1 VDSAALIEELNEAV
15 ARGTV
20 GERARVLHRITDL
33 FVARSADYSDS
44 QIELFDDILVRMSAA
59 IESSARIALAGRL
72 AQETRAPLNITRILA
87 GDDVIDVA
95 RPVLEHSRRLDR
107 ETLLATARGK
117 SQQHLLAIS
126 RRSSLDEALT
136 EVLVERGDKSVVLS
150 TAVNPGARF
159 SDRGFTTLTARSD
172 GDDELA
178 ACIGMRRDIPR
189 QHLMRLMVRASHTV
203 RQKLEAANPSL
214 AAVIHDAVTEAATKV
229 MDKAGVA
236 ARDYTAARGRIEQLR
251 SAGELGDGN
260 VAAFAAASQFEET
273 TAALAAL
280 CGLAIEDVDRAMTQN
295 QPDAVLIMAKAAG
308 LSPETIR
315 AILRLRA
322 GRRGISPGELE
333 RCLETVSRLQPEVA
347 RQIVKFRDRRPLGTR
362 FTRALA

>member
-1 VDSAALIEELNEAV
+1 MESAALIEELNEAV
-15 ARGTV
+15 MRGTV

-44 QIELFDDILVRMSAA
+44 QIELFDDILIRMAAA
-59 IESSARIALAGRL
+59 IESSARIALADRL
-72 AQETRAPLNITRILA
+72 AREPRAPLKISQVLA
-87 GDDVIDVA
+87 TDDVIDVA
-95 RPVLEHSRRLDR
+95 GPMLEHSRRLDR
-107 ETLLATARGK
+107 DTLLAAARGK

-136 EVLVERGDKSVVLS
+136 DVLVERGDKSVMLS
-150 TAVNPGARF
+150 TAGNPGARF

-178 ACIGMRRDIPR
+178 ACIGKRGDIPR
-189 QHLMRLMVRASHTV
+189 QHLMRLMVRASHAV

-214 AAVIHDAVTEAATKV
+214 AAVIQEAVTEAATKV
-229 MDKAGVA
+229 LDKAGVA

-251 SAGELGDGN
+251 AAGTFGDSA
-260 VAAFAAASQFEET
+260 VAAFAAANQFEET

-280 CGLAIEDVDRAMTQN
+280 CELPVEEVDRAMTRDG
-295 QPDAVLIMAKAAG
+295 PDAVLIMAKAVD
-308 LSPETIR
+308 LSPDTIK
-315 AILRLRA
+315 AILRMRA
-322 GRRGISPGELE
+322 GKRGISPGELE

-362 FTRALA
+362 FSRALA